1 MSAPQRSTLTTWAL
15 RGWLGLVLAF
25 LYLPIGALVLAA
37 VNDTVMPSQWGGF
50 TWRWFELMADDHE
63 LITALGVSLG
73 LAVCTATGA
82 VVLGAMAALALV
94 RHPRFAGRTVMLGM
108 LSAPLV
114 LPRLVLGL
122 SLLLMLVSVQRW
134 LGVPERG
141 WTTIWL
147 GHLLVGM
154 AYATLLLQARLRSL
168 DPQLEEAALDLGA
181 RPLQVLW
188 RVTLPQ
194 ILPSMV
200 SSWLLAFTLSM
211 DDVMLAAFLSGPG
224 ATTLPLIVF
233 ARARQGLDPSVN
245 ALATVVLAVV
255 ALGIVVA
262 CTWMAH
268 QESRRRSA

>member
-1 MSAPQRSTLTTWAL
+1 MRAPQRAVATTWVL
-15 RGWLGLVLAF
+15 RGWMTLVLAF
-25 LYLPIGALVLAA
+25 LYLPIGALVLASF
-37 VNDTVMPSQWGGF
+37 NDTTLPGTWGGF
-50 TWRWFELMADDHE
+50 TWRWFALMTDDRELV
-63 LITALGVSLG
+63 TALGVSLG

-82 VVLGAMAALALV
+82 VALGTMAALGLV
-94 RHPRFAGRTVMLGM
+94 RHPRFAGRTLMMGM

-122 SLLLMLVSVQRW
+122 SLLLMLVSVQRL

-147 GHLLVGM
+147 GQLMVGL

-181 RPLQVLW
+181 RPAQVFW

-200 SSWLLAFTLSM
+200 SSWLLVFTLSM

-224 ATTLPLIVF
+224 ATTLPLVVF

-255 ALGIVVA
+255 AVGVVA
-262 CTWMAH
+262 ACFWMAR
-268 QESRRRSA
+268 QESRRRLA

>member
-1 MSAPQRSTLTTWAL
+1 MRAPLRTMATAWAL
-15 RGWLGLVLAF
+15 RGWMTLVLAF
-25 LYLPIGALVLAA
+25 LYLPIGALVLASF
-37 VNDTVMPSQWGGF
+37 NDTTLPGTWGGF
-50 TWRWFELMADDHE
+50 TWRWFALMTDDRELV
-63 LITALGVSLG
+63 TALGVSLG
-73 LAVCTATGA
+73 LAVGTATSA
-82 VVLGAMAALALV
+82 VALGTMAALGLV
-94 RHPRFAGRTVMLGM
+94 RHPRFAGRTLMLGM

-122 SLLLMLVSVQRW
+122 SLLLMLVSVQRL

-147 GHLLVGM
+147 GHLMVGL

-168 DPQLEEAALDLGA
+168 DPQLEEAAQDLGA
-181 RPLQVLW
+181 RPAQVFW

-200 SSWLLAFTLSM
+200 SSWLLVFTLSM

-224 ATTLPLIVF
+224 ATTLPLVVF

-255 ALGIVVA
+255 AVGVVVA
-262 CTWMAH
+262 CVWMAR
-268 QESRRRSA
+268 QESRRRLA